1 MTTTALRRIAFG
13 VVPAVLAV
21 GVVSG
26 CNDSAP
32 SVQAPPATAASTA
45 SSTTDSVPTV
55 TPTDTGGSSESTSPA
70 VPTVSTAPS
79 KATGDPAKVCT
90 TDSDSFS
97 TPAVLAPSTKKAT
110 WGKPL
115 DLKQEY
121 AGTVSMSAA
130 KPVAK
135 KPAANDYFGPP
146 DGQVYL
152 LIKVTVKY
160 KSGDDNFL
168 GDTFFTLRDSHNNVC
183 DSDLLSSVVQQR
195 QRFDSV
201 TMSKTQKS
209 YVGTL
214 VYDVPANQD
223 YSKYT
228 LMYLPDSIDSKSAN
242 APVAWTK

>member
-1 MTTTALRRIAFG
+1 M
-13 VVPAVLAV
+13 
-21 GVVSG
+21 
-26 CNDSAP
+26 
-32 SVQAPPATAASTA
+32 
-45 SSTTDSVPTV
+45 
-55 TPTDTGGSSESTSPA
+55 
-70 VPTVSTAPS
+70 
-79 KATGDPAKVCT
+79 
-90 TDSDSFS
+90 
-97 TPAVLAPSTKKAT
+97 LAPGTKKAA

-135 KPAANDYFGPP
+135 KPAADDFFGPP

-209 YVGTL
+209 YIGTL
-214 VYDVPANQD
+214 VYDVPADQD
-223 YSKYT
+223 YTKYT
-228 LMYLPDSIDSKSAN
+228 LMYLPDSLDSKSAN